1 MITNRLQEPP
11 VAPARLSWPALVVLH
26 LAPGV
31 ALLLFSLATAPV
43 LHRLGL
49 PPVWGLLLGTLLVLA
64 PIELAVLRRSAPHRQ
79 GEPWWRALGLR
90 RIRRRDALPLLPAAA
105 ASALAPGLVVG
116 LEPQLRRHLFGW
128 LPDWFGAGVPDLSA
142 VAPATAAATVALWL
156 TSNVVVGPV
165 VEELYFRGF
174 LLQRV
179 PTGPLVASGVN
190 AALFAVYHL
199 WQPYAVLTIAVFA
212 LPLAVLVRY
221 RGNAALSVAVHC
233 TVNLLT
239 FGALLG
245 GALQR

>member
-11 VAPARLSWPALVVLH
+11 VAPARLSWPAVVALH

-43 LHRLGL
+43 LDRLGL
-49 PPVWGLLLGTLLVLA
+49 PTVWGLLLGTLLVLA
-64 PIELAVLRRSAPHRQ
+64 PIELAVLLRTAPRRQ
-79 GEPWWRALGLR
+79 GEPWWRALGVR
-90 RIRRRDALPLLPAAA
+90 RIRRVDALPLLLAAA
-105 ASALAPGLVVG
+105 LSALAPGLVVG
-116 LEPQLRRHLFGW
+116 LEPLLRTHVFGW
-128 LPDWFGAGVPDLSA
+128 LPDWFGAGIPDLSA

-156 TSNVVVGPV
+156 TSNVLVGPV

-179 PTGPLVASGVN
+179 PAAPMAAAGVN

-199 WQPYAVLTIAVFA
+199 WQPYAVLTVAVFA

-221 RGNAALSVAVHC
+221 RPNPALSIAVHC

-239 FGALLG
+239 FGALLA
-245 GALQR
+245 GALHR

>member
-11 VAPARLSWPALVVLH
+11 VAPARLSWPAVVALH

-43 LHRLGL
+43 LDRLGL
-49 PPVWGLLLGTLLVLA
+49 PTVWGLLLGTLLVLA
-64 PIELAVLRRSAPHRQ
+64 PIELAVLLRTAPRRQ
-79 GEPWWRALGLR
+79 GEPWWRALGVR
-90 RIRRRDALPLLPAAA
+90 RIRRADALPLLLAAA
-105 ASALAPGLVVG
+105 LSALAPGLVVG
-116 LEPQLRRHLFGW
+116 LEPLLRTHVFGW

-156 TSNVVVGPV
+156 TSNVLVGPV

-179 PTGPLVASGVN
+179 PAAPIAAAGVN

-199 WQPYAVLTIAVFA
+199 WQPYAVLTVAVFA
-212 LPLAVLVRY
+212 LPMAVLVRY
-221 RGNAALSVAVHC
+221 RPNPALSIAVHC

-239 FGALLG
+239 FGALLA
-245 GALQR
+245 GALHR